1 MDQSVEKIYGNRVR
15 TRVCGLCRQGEKLL
29 LVNHHGVYG
38 HDFWAPPGGG
48 IEFGV
53 SITDNLVRE
62 FQEETGLDVRI
73 GEFRFGCEF
82 IMPPLHA
89 IELFFDV
96 TVTGGLLTVGHDP
109 EMVDGKQVITAAQFL
124 SPGEIDSLPEKHKH
138 GLFKAAKTAQK
149 VSDLRGYL
157 KI

>member
-1 MDQSVEKIYGNRVR
+1 M
-15 TRVCGLCRQGEKLL
+15 
-29 LVNHHGVYG
+29 NHHGVYG